1 MTKAEG
7 QNLVFIIQNS
17 SHILGREKQDL
28 QFSYA
33 INYAI
38 HLLPLT
44 EYLQIFILQ
53 RHTSGKF
60 SIYLGVFCFNYRFF
74 YSQLTNQGLMC
85 VLKFPY
91 APFIHGLYWRKIKI
105 ACFMIPFPWS
115 PTWFL
120 FDLIG
125 GWQSPSTDYIRSHLS
140 SHVEM

>member
-38 HLLPLT
+38 HLLPLL

-53 RHTSGKF
+53 KAY
-60 SIYLGVFCFNYRFF
+60 I
-74 YSQLTNQGLMC
+74 
-85 VLKFPY
+85 
-91 APFIHGLYWRKIKI
+91 RKILNVFGCI
-105 ACFMIPFPWS
+105 LFQLQVFFIPS
-115 PTWFL
+115 
-120 FDLIG
+120 
-125 GWQSPSTDYIRSHLS
+125 
-140 SHVEM
+140 